1 MNLFWLIRALLSFR
15 ARACENIPR
24 IPQDVARPETRDF
37 LLSRAGL
44 PKVGKGHN
52 RQSSELWITDVKK
65 KNSNLVLP
73 GLGALVCCWFL
84 LKVKTLEGN
93 FYRNVCCFLTPWNLE
108 VFFCENTRRLACWV
122 LHPLKR
128 FRLGEVDEDVF
139 RFLGAK
145 MVVVASGKS

>member
-24 IPQDVARPETRDF
+24 IPQDVATPETRDF

-65 KNSNLVLP
+65 KTPTSSFLVWVLLIFVEGQNVGREFLKKCVLP
-73 GLGALVCCWFL
+73 FDNLKPWGVFL
-84 LKVKTLEGN
+84 WKYKEVGVWSFAPHETFSSRWGWWW
-93 FYRNVCCFLTPWNLE
+93 CFPIPWRWLSYLQG
-108 VFFCENTRRLACWV
+108 R
-122 LHPLKR
+122 
-128 FRLGEVDEDVF
+128 
-139 RFLGAK
+139 
-145 MVVVASGKS
+145 